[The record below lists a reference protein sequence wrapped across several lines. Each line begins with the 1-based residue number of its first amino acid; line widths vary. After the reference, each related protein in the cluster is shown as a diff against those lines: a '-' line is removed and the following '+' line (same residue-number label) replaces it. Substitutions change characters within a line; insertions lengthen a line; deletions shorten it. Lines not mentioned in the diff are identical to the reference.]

1 MSENVDRG
9 DEPQVLIPGSAA
21 EIGGE
26 FVDYIGLE
34 FVELTGD
41 RVVATWAA
49 GPHLHQPHGI
59 VHGGAHC
66 SVVET
71 LASMG
76 ATVWLGEQ
84 GRVVG
89 VNNNTDFYR
98 AISEGGFTST
108 ATPLH
113 RGRSQ
118 QVWLVETV
126 IDATGKLAS
135 RGQVRLQN
143 LYPDA

>member
-1 MSENVDRG
+1 MDNSAAPRVE
-9 DEPQVLIPGSAA
+9 IPGNAA
-21 EIGGE
+21 EIGGA

-34 FVELTGD
+34 FVELTAE

-59 VHGGAHC
+59 VHGGVHC

-76 ATVWLGEQ
+76 ATVWLGDR

-108 ATPLH
+108 AWPLH
-113 RGRSQ
+113 QGRSQ
-118 QVWLVETV
+118 QVWVVETV
-126 IDATGKLAS
+126 IDESGKVAS

-143 LYPDA
+143 LTPSA

>member
-1 MSENVDRG
+1 MPDDSSP
-9 DEPQVLIPGSAA
+9 EPATDLA
-21 EIGGE
+21 GE
-26 FVDYIGLE
+26 FISYLGLDFAE
-34 FVELTGD
+34 VTGE
-41 RVVATWAA
+41 RVVATWKA

-71 LASMG
+71 LASVG
-76 ATVWLGEQ
+76 AGVWLGDR

-113 RGRSQ
+113 RGRLQ
-118 QVWLVETV
+118 QVWVVETI
-126 IDATGKLAS
+126 IDETGKLAS

-143 LYPDA
+143 LTG

>member
-1 MSENVDRG
+1 MDDSATAKVM
-9 DEPQVLIPGSAA
+9 IPGTAA
-21 EIGGE
+21 DIAGE
-26 FVDYIGLE
+26 FINYIGLE

-41 RVVATWAA
+41 KVVATWAA

-66 SVVET
+66 TVVET

-76 ATVWLGEQ
+76 ASVWLGDR

-98 AISEGGFTST
+98 AISQGGLTST

-118 QVWLVETV
+118 QVWLVESV
-126 IDATGKLAS
+126 VDETGKLAS

>member
-1 MSENVDRG
+1 MGEHDAV
-9 DEPQVLIPGSAA
+9 EPRVLIPGSAA

-26 FVDYIGLE
+26 FVNYIGLE
-34 FVELTGD
+34 FVELTGEK
-41 RVVATWAA
+41 VVATWQA

-76 ATVWLGEQ
+76 ATVWLGDS

-113 RGRSQ
+113 QGRSQ
-118 QVWLVETV
+118 QVWVVETI
-126 IDATGKLAS
+126 IDDTGKLAS

-143 LYPDA
+143 LTP

>member
-1 MSENVDRG
+1 MEESTTPGARLPRTAG
-9 DEPQVLIPGSAA
+9 DVAGA
-21 EIGGE
+21 
-26 FVDYIGLE
+26 
-34 FVELTGD
+34 FVEYLGIEFAEVTAD
-41 RVVATWAA
+41 RVVATWTA
-49 GPHLHQPHGI
+49 GPHLHQPYGI

-71 LASMG
+71 LASLG
-76 ATVWLGEQ
+76 AAMWIGDR
-84 GRVVG
+84 GKVVG

-98 AISEGGFTST
+98 AVTEGGLTST

-118 QVWLVETV
+118 QVWLVDTV
-126 IDATGKLAS
+126 VDATGKLAS

-143 LYPDA
+143 LYPDTEP